1 MKFTNYLFVRAT
13 LPVPLLFAT
22 VVLAASTVH
31 AAEQTKEQA
40 EQQAKQQAKQQEETI
55 ARGEYIYDIGGCAS
69 CHTKDTPLAGGVEF
83 ETEFGTFFSPNISP
97 DVQYGIGGWSNDQFL
112 KAMREGISPDGEHYY
127 PAFPY
132 TSYANM
138 PAQELLDL
146 KAYLDAQDPV
156 AEPTLPHEV
165 GFPFNQRALLGAWKL
180 INVGDKWKPDPT
192 QSESWNRG
200 SYLANGPSHCAQCHT
215 PRNLIGGLKE
225 EAGMI
230 GNEQGPEGEN
240 VPPLLDLNKLAFGG
254 WSEEDIA
261 FALEIG
267 MTPEGDFLGGS
278 MSHVLENTT
287 SKMTAEDIQAISE
300 YLYSLNNS

>member
-1 MKFTNYLFVRAT
+1 MTVKRAIKITGRRSRDMKIANYLFISVT
-13 LPVPLLFAT
+13 LT
-22 VVLAASTVH
+22 VSVLAAST
-31 AAEQTKEQA
+31 AFATP
-40 EQQAKQQAKQQEETI
+40 QEEAI
-55 ARGEYIYDIGGCAS
+55 ARGEYVFDIGGCAS
-69 CHTKDTPLAGGVEF
+69 CHTKDTPLAGGVELV
-83 ETEFGTFFSPNISP
+83 TEFGTFISPNISP
-97 DVQYGIGGWSNDQFL
+97 DGQYGIGGWSNDQFI
-112 KAMREGISPDGEHYY
+112 KAMREGISPKGEHYY

-138 PAQELLDL
+138 PEQELLDL

-156 AEPTLPHEV
+156 AEAALPHTL
-165 GFPFNQRALLGAWKL
+165 GFPFNQRSLLGVWKF
-180 INVGDKWKPDPT
+180 INAEDNWKPESN
-192 QSESWNRG
+192 QSDSWNRG
-200 SYLANGPSHCAQCHT
+200 SYLANGPSHCTQCHT
-215 PRNLIGGLKE
+215 PRNLLGGMQE
-225 EAGMI
+225 DGML

-240 VPPLLDLNKLAFGG
+240 VPPLLDVNKLAFGG

-287 SKMTAEDIQAISE
+287 GKMTPEDIQAIAE

>member
-1 MKFTNYLFVRAT
+1 MVTVKRAIKIIGRRSRDMKTANYLFILST
-13 LPVPLLFAT
+13 LSFS
-22 VVLAASTVH
+22 VLAAST
-31 AAEQTKEQA
+31 AFATP
-40 EQQAKQQAKQQEETI
+40 QEETI

-69 CHTKDTPLAGGVEF
+69 CHTKDTPLAGGVELV
-83 ETEFGTFFSPNISP
+83 TEFGTFFSPNISP
-97 DVQYGIGGWSNDQFL
+97 DVQYGIGGWTNDQFL

-156 AEPTLPHEV
+156 AEPTLSHEL
-165 GFPFNQRALLGAWKL
+165 GFPFNQRALLGVWKL
-180 INVGDKWKPDPT
+180 INVSEKWAPDPAR
-192 QSESWNRG
+192 SDSWNRG

-225 EAGMI
+225 RGGML

-240 VPPLLDLNKLAFGG
+240 VPPLLDVSKLAFGS

-287 SKMTAEDIQAISE
+287 GKMTAEDIQAISE